1 MFKRL
6 GYNLLMGLYR
16 DDVPLSKK
24 IREFVLGILPIIE
37 DKTQDSLLI
46 ENAS

>member
-6 GYNLLMGLYR
+6 GYNLLVCLYR
-16 DDVPLSKK
+16 DDVSLSKK
-24 IREFVLGILPIIE
+24 IREVVLGILPIIE
-37 DKTQDSLLI
+37 DKSQDSFLI